1 MNYVVSVNEAKR
13 TIEVVI
19 DGKYKGVAKCCK
31 SDSYNLQVGIELAL
45 ERAKVAKA
53 NAEKPKAKTV
63 ADMSVRELA
72 AIIERKLR
80 KGEVVVIG
88 EGRVPSAN
96 QKAVLH
102 SLTDC
107 KGISADERK
116 AIADNAYDEGYAEG
130 YDEGYEAALA
140 ESSNDYDLGYA
151 DGYDDAVNDCEACDE
166 DCDCDEGCDCDCHK
180 IVASQGVVVMSG
192 EGAISGDMIR
202 KLIEQCANS
211 LK

>member
-53 NAEKPKAKTV
+53 NAEAKPK
-63 ADMSVRELA
+63 SVMELVKELEKA
-72 AIIERKLR
+72 LP
-80 KGEVVVIG
+80 KGQCVVVG
-88 EGRVPSAN
+88 NGVKPTKEM
-96 QKAVLH
+96 KEWLH

-166 DCDCDEGCDCDCHK
+166 DCDCECHSA
-180 IVASQGVVVMSG
+180 IGGVVVMSG
-192 EGAISGDMIR
+192 SGGSIGGDMIR
-202 KLIEQCANS
+202 KMIEAYEGKMRQ
-211 LK
+211 

>member
-53 NAEKPKAKTV
+53 NAEAKPK
-63 ADMSVRELA
+63 SVMELVKELEKA
-72 AIIERKLR
+72 LP
-80 KGEVVVIG
+80 KGQCVVVG
-88 EGRVPSAN
+88 NGVKPTKEM
-96 QKAVLH
+96 KEWLH

-107 KGISADERK
+107 KGMTADEIK
-116 AIADNAYDEGYAEG
+116 AITDNAYDEGYAEG
-130 YDEGYEAALA
+130 YDEGYSDA
-140 ESSNDYDLGYA
+140 YDEI
-151 DGYDDAVNDCEACDE
+151 DAVEDDDCDCDE
-166 DCDCDEGCDCDCHK
+166 DCDCDCDCHK

-192 EGAISGDMIR
+192 SGGSIGGAMIR
-202 KLIEQCANS
+202 KMIEDYERKMRQ
-211 LK
+211 